1 MAKVI
6 LSVSIASVA
15 FLIACLALFRPLQAA
30 LDIKKLRRA
39 FEALE
44 EEFED
49 QRDHVRTALGRISR
63 LKRSTIE
70 AGHVAPPDGEE
81 SEAPALPPSS
91 GAFRLTQRQQEIQ
104 NKILAKRKG
113 QVQ

>member
-6 LSVSIASVA
+6 WTVSIASAA
-15 FLIACLALFRPLQAA
+15 FLVACLALFRPLQP
-30 LDIKKLRRA
+30 LVEIKKLRRA

-49 QRDHVRTALGRISR
+49 QRDHIRSALGRISR

-70 AGHVAPPDGEE
+70 AGHAAPPDGE
-81 SEAPALPPSS
+81 SEVAVAAEPSS
-91 GAFRLTQRQQEIQ
+91 GAFRLTPRQQAIQ
-104 NKILAKRKG
+104 AAILAKRKG
-113 QVQ
+113 PVQ

>member
-1 MAKVI
+1 MLLA
-6 LSVSIASVA
+6 VSIASAA
-15 FLIACLALFRPLQAA
+15 FLIACLACFRPFQAA

-70 AGHVAPPDGEE
+70 AGHAVPPEGETV
-81 SEAPALPPSS
+81 EAAASDVPPS
-91 GAFRLTQRQQEIQ
+91 GPFRLTQRQQEIQ
-104 NKILAKRKG
+104 SKILAKRKG